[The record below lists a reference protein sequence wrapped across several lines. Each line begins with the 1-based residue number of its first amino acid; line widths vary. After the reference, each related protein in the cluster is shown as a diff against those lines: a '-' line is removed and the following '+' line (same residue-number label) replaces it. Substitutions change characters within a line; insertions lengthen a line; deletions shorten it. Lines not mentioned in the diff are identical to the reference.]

1 MTIMRFFGRALQWT
15 GLIVLPLAMIME
27 LTGGLGRRVGVS
39 DMVLMLGYGVI
50 AFSLGRMLEGM
61 ASGKS

>member
-1 MTIMRFFGRALQWT
+1 MQRMRIFGRALQWT
-15 GLIVLPLAMIME
+15 GLIILPLAMVME

-50 AFSLGRMLEGM
+50 AFVLGRMLEGM
-61 ASGKS
+61 ARGRS